1 MASRPL
7 DGLLPIRQ
15 ILVDGEATPFLRD
28 LDFSSA
34 SFDLTVD
41 EAAGKLSIAI
51 ASDFAVDQLQGA
63 AILIGTEVSNATI
76 DIGNGADTITLS
88 ANDITLGADNVLSL
102 AAPAVRLGGAA
113 ASDRLTVSGAT
124 GIITIDAADNTITNL
139 RADTFGIYEAAQA
152 SPSFI
157 FSSDADAASSLTF
170 GSGTTVT
177 INQTQSISGA
187 GRALTVRG
195 QQGVAGQ
202 VGGALI
208 LAGGL
213 GGTSGTNA
221 AGAVR
226 IKLGPPVSGAT
237 APFYL
242 EREDGTPVMTTYE
255 IAAGIVGHY
264 FGSAGGSHQGIVRGA
279 TLGLESSTGL
289 VAIQP
294 ATDLYIGHASNRD
307 IFHRESGT
315 TVLTEHLDADGETR
329 LRFASGPTAIKID
342 HSQHAS
348 GAGAPMTV
356 RAQQGAS
363 GQVGGNLELGSG
375 LGGTAGTNA
384 PGNIKLRVGAQA
396 GGQTGHVLLTDES
409 SGDTDFLRMRRVG
422 TATYLESIAGD
433 LNLSATAAAQ
443 VIATTTMV
451 FRGTGC
457 YFDANTLYTRTNGLA
472 LKETVTVAD
481 TFDRNYA
488 SGVYPQWSINGAMRM
503 RYNASGFYVASPNS
517 FNSFEVQDAGI
528 SLSHANGYVDI
539 TGGGSPGVTL
549 NTTDSTAAI
558 SSANSALLRRS
569 TGGRVYRREFV
580 YTVQTTNATPVYL
593 TYTTTSNTGY
603 RVRLDVQASNDTDNE
618 FASYATKEGAWKN
631 VSGTLTN
638 VGGVDKIGSDYSD
651 ASLVTAT
658 SALNTS
664 GATIRAEL
672 TGIAGKTI
680 NWNVIMTFLERVI
693 T

>member
-1 MASRPL
+1 MAARPL

-15 ILVDGEATPFLRD
+15 ILIDGEETPFLRD

-41 EAAGKLSIAI
+41 GAAGKLSIAI

-88 ANDITLGADNVLSL
+88 ANDITLGADNILSL

-113 ASDRLTVSGAT
+113 ASDRLTVSGTT
-124 GIITIDAADNTITNL
+124 GIVTIDAADGTIINL
-139 RADTFGIYEAAQA
+139 RTDTFGIYEAAQPF
-152 SPSFI
+152 PSFT
-157 FSSDADAASSLTF
+157 FSCDADAASSLTF
-170 GSGTTVT
+170 GSGTTVS
-177 INQTQSISGA
+177 ILQSQSLSGA
-187 GRALTVRG
+187 GRTLTIRG
-195 QQGVAGQ
+195 QQGQA
-202 VGGALI
+202 
-208 LAGGL
+208 
-213 GGTSGTNA
+213 
-221 AGAVR
+221 
-226 IKLGPPVSGAT
+226 
-237 APFYL
+237 
-242 EREDGTPVMTTYE
+242 
-255 IAAGIVGHY
+255 
-264 FGSAGGSHQGIVRGA
+264 
-279 TLGLESSTGL
+279 
-289 VAIQP
+289 
-294 ATDLYIGHASNRD
+294 
-307 IFHRESGT
+307 
-315 TVLTEHLDADGETR
+315 
-329 LRFASGPTAIKID
+329 
-342 HSQHAS
+342 
-348 GAGAPMTV
+348 
-356 RAQQGAS
+356 

-457 YFDANTLYTRTNGLA
+457 YFDANTLYTRTNALT
-472 LKETVTVAD
+472 LKETTTVAD
-481 TFDRNYA
+481 VFDRNYA
-488 SGVYPQWSINGAMRM
+488 SGVYPQWSINGNMRM

-528 SLSHANGYVDI
+528 SLSHAYGYVDI

-569 TGGRVYRREFV
+569 IGGRIYRREFV

-593 TYTTTSNTGY
+593 TYTTTAGTGY
-603 RVRLDVQASNDTDNE
+603 RVQLEVQVSNDTDNE
-618 FASYATKEGAWKN
+618 FGSFAMKEAAYKN
-631 VSGTLTN
+631 IGGTLTN
-638 VGGVDKIGSDYSD
+638 VGGADKVGADYID
-651 ASLVTAT
+651 AGTTAANT
-658 SALNTS
+658 AINTS
-664 GATIRAEL
+664 GTAIRAEL
-672 TGIAGKTI
+672 TGIAGKAL
-680 NWNVIMTFLERVI
+680 NWNVVLRFYERVI
-693 T
+693 A